1 VVYCDQVTYD
11 RHHAIGKATVVGGR
25 IWKVLDLAH
34 DVVAEKAHQA
44 PMEGRQTCD
53 VGRPEVFEEA
63 LERHQN
69 AVISAH
75 TSRKHPLCGEG
86 AT

>member
-1 VVYCDQVTYD
+1 MVYCDQVTYD
-11 RHHAIGKATVVGGR
+11 RHHAIGKATVVGGY

-44 PMEGRQTCD
+44 PMEGRQTRD
-53 VGRPEVFEEA
+53 VGRLEVFEEV
-63 LERHQN
+63 LESHQDP
-69 AVISAH
+69 VVSAH
-75 TSRKHPLCGEG
+75 TGRKHPLCGEG